1 MSRLTRMCCHLI
13 SGREAFLSPRPPY
26 NVHEKPG
33 LISRLLGKISEF
45 ESVEMVWWKVAS
57 VNTGI
62 DVWKAEVQCG
72 DHWLNSISHE

>member
-45 ESVEMVWWKVAS
+45 ESVEMVWWKVELLNTS
-57 VNTGI
+57 VDGWT
-62 DVWKAEVQCG
+62 AEDQRG
-72 DHWLNSISHE
+72 DYRLNSILHD